1 MCVCVR
7 VLCALQ
13 VRDQLTP
20 EIMAEIEEGFGADT
34 YPFGAIL
41 NPRQARDK
49 HRKCSQKGAFFV
61 GNKPDLEELIDLDM
75 DRAVHTAFW
84 RARM

>member
-20 EIMAEIEEGFGADT
+20 EIMAEIEEGFGAET
-34 YPFGAIL
+34 YILLAPFCTQDRLGTNIG
-41 NPRQARDK
+41 NVHK
-49 HRKCSQKGAFFV
+49 KGRFS
-61 GNKPDLEELIDLDM
+61 
-75 DRAVHTAFW
+75 
-84 RARM
+84 

>member
-1 MCVCVR
+1 M
-7 VLCALQ
+7 
-13 VRDQLTP
+13 
-20 EIMAEIEEGFGADT
+20 FGNVHKKG
-34 YPFGAIL
+34 GA
-41 NPRQARDK
+41 
-49 HRKCSQKGAFFV
+49 FV